1 MNTPAQNDDE
11 LRCAE
16 YALGVLDAQQRAALE
31 RDVARDPA
39 LQHTLDDWY
48 RRLAPLAAD
57 LRAIAP
63 PERVWTR
70 IQRDLGFFTAS
81 SSTPAPR
88 HGLWDS
94 LNLWRWLGIGASVA
108 ALVLLAVNLAQIR
121 QTPKE
126 APAVTAANA
135 YMVATIARKDGV
147 AHWTATVDVRNAR
160 MVVVPAVMASIDK
173 DKATELWLI
182 APDQKPVPLGVFPA
196 TESATMQLPP
206 AIMAKLNAQAVL
218 AVSIEPPGGSPT
230 GQPTGPVVATG
241 AMHST

>member
-16 YALGVLDAQQRAALE
+16 YALGVLDAQERAALE

-39 LQHTLDDWY
+39 LQRTLDEWY
-48 RRLAPLAAD
+48 RRLAPLAED

-70 IQRDLGFFTAS
+70 IQRDLGLLTAS
-81 SSTPAPR
+81 RSSAR
-88 HGLWDS
+88 RGLWDS

-126 APAVTAANA
+126 TPAVTAANT

-160 MVVVPAVMASIDK
+160 MVVVPAMMASIDK

-182 APDQKPVPLGVFPA
+182 APNQKPVPLGVFPP
-196 TESATMQLPP
+196 TESATMHLPP
-206 AIMAKLNAQAVL
+206 EIMAQLNAQAVL
-218 AVSIEPPGGSPT
+218 AVSIEPSGGSPT
-230 GQPTGPVVATG
+230 GQPTGPVLATG
-241 AMHST
+241 AMHTT

>member
-11 LRCAE
+11 LRCVE
-16 YALGVLDAQQRAALE
+16 YALGVLDAQERATLE
-31 RDVARDPA
+31 RNVARDPA
-39 LQHTLDDWY
+39 LQRTLDEWY
-48 RRLAPLAAD
+48 RRLAPLAED

-70 IQRDLGFFTAS
+70 IQRDLGFLTAS
-81 SSTPAPR
+81 STTPQR
-88 HGLWDS
+88 QGLWDS

-121 QTPKE
+121 QTPKD

-135 YMVATIARKDGV
+135 YMVATIARKDSV
-147 AHWTATVDVRNAR
+147 AHWTATIDVRNAR

-182 APDQKPVPLGVFPA
+182 APNQKPVPLGVFPA

-206 AIMAKLNAQAVL
+206 EIMAQLNTQAVL